1 MPERWKVLTYRD
13 YDFEDDG
20 KRVRGRSLYCYRAN
34 SENGW
39 PGVEYHKFSI
49 SFGSEAYNTKV
60 RPGAEYDL
68 FFNRFG
74 KVASL
79 VAVDA

>member
-13 YDFEDDG
+13 FNFEDNG
-20 KRVRGRSLYCYRAN
+20 RQVRGRVLHCYRAN

-39 PGVEYHKFSI
+39 PGVEYGKFSI
-49 SFGSEAYNTKV
+49 PFGSDAYNTQL

-68 FFNRFG
+68 FFNRYG